1 MKKAYIIATGTELL
15 TGSTLD
21 TNSVYLAQRLDDLGI
36 KVVGKSVVGDTRDF
50 IKKALLTGLETAD
63 LVIATGGLGPTL
75 DDLTKE
81 VACEVMQV
89 KMELIDEELERLKE
103 FFARR
108 NRPMPEANKK
118 QAMFPKEAVRLRN
131 GVGTAPGMYLK
142 QNGKVLILLPGPPQE
157 MTLMF
162 EQEAVPLLVREW
174 GLSIGKAERKRINI
188 FGLGESQVE
197 EKIADIIKNPR
208 GVSIALLAKE
218 GEVHIRLTAEGE
230 DKEASKEIMNRM
242 VKEIEERLGSYIYGY
257 DDETLPLAVARL
269 AQKRKCTMAFAESCT
284 GGLLSKMITD
294 LPGSS
299 EYFWGGVVTYS
310 NEAKQKI
317 LGVNAE
323 TLARYGA
330 VSEET
335 AREMLRG
342 VLSLAGADIGAAI
355 TGIAGPGG
363 GSETKPVG
371 LVYIAA
377 GSKEYNQVKKF
388 NFTGNRIIIRT
399 LAAKTAL
406 NLIRQELSRGD
417 V

>member
-1 MKKAYIIATGTELL
+1 MKKAYIIATGTELI

-21 TNSVYLAQRLDDLGI
+21 TNSVYFAQKLDELGI
-36 KVVGKSVVGDTRDF
+36 KVVGKSVVGDTPEF
-50 IKKALLTGLETAD
+50 IEKAFAAGLEMAD
-63 LVIATGGLGPTL
+63 IVICTGGLGPTL

-81 VACEVMQV
+81 VACKVMQV
-89 KMELIDEELERLKE
+89 DMQIVEEELKKLKD

-108 NRPMPEANKK
+108 NRPMPECNTK
-118 QAMFPKEAVRLRN
+118 QAMFPKEAIRLKN
-131 GVGTAPGMYLK
+131 SAGTAPGMYLSK
-142 QNGKVLILLPGPPQE
+142 DNKLVILLPGPPKE

-162 EQEAVPLLVREW
+162 DNEVYPLLMRDFN
-174 GLSIGKAERKRINI
+174 LKIGKSEPKNINI

-197 EKIADIIKNPR
+197 EKISDIMENPR

-230 DKEASKEIMNRM
+230 DKEDSQNIMSDIAGKI
-242 VKEIEERLGSYIYGY
+242 VEKLGDYVYGY
-257 DDETLPLAVARL
+257 NEDTLNSVVAGL
-269 AQKRKCTMAFAESCT
+269 VKKKNFTMAFAESCT

-299 EYFWGGVVTYS
+299 EYFWGGMVTYS

-317 LGVNAE
+317 LGVKGD

-335 AREMLRG
+335 AREMLNG
-342 VLSLAGADIGAAI
+342 ILKISGADIGAAI

-363 GSETKPVG
+363 GSEEKPVG
-371 LVYIAA
+371 LVYVAVGNREQSI
-377 GSKEYNQVKKF
+377 VKKL
-388 NFTGNRIIIRT
+388 NFVGSRSMIRT
-399 LAAKTAL
+399 LSAKTAL
-406 NLIRQELSRGD
+406 DLLRRELSRGD